1 MQKYSKKFI
10 FYISNDMKKLME
22 QRSKDLD
29 ISMSDY
35 IRTLIKQD
43 INLNN
48 MAYITSLMDKQSFD
62 IENLNKKL
70 SGYYKGVR

>member
-1 MQKYSKKFI
+1 MQRYSKKFI
-10 FYISNDMKKLME
+10 FHISNDMKKQME
-22 QRSKDLD
+22 NRSKELD

-35 IRTLIKQD
+35 LRTLIKQD

-48 MAYITSLMDKQSFD
+48 MAYITSLMDKQTID

-70 SGYYKGVR
+70 SGYYKGTR

>member
-1 MQKYSKKFI
+1 MQRYSKKFI
-10 FYISNDMKKLME
+10 FHISNDMKKQME
-22 QRSKDLD
+22 NRSKELD

-35 IRTLIKQD
+35 LRTLIKQD

-48 MAYITSLMDKQSFD
+48 MAYITSLMDKQTFD

-70 SGYYKGVR
+70 SGYYKGTR

>member
-1 MQKYSKKFI
+1 MKRYNTKFI
-10 FYISNDMKKLME
+10 FHISKELKKNME
-22 QRSKDLD
+22 KRSRELD

-43 INLNN
+43 LKLKDI
-48 MAYITSLMDKQSFD
+48 AYVSSIMDRQTFE

-70 SGYYKGVR
+70 SGYYKGLR

>member
-1 MQKYSKKFI
+1 MQRYSKKFI
-10 FYISNDMKKLME
+10 FHISNELKKQME
-22 QRSKDLD
+22 NRSKELD

-35 IRTLIKQD
+35 LRTLIKQD

-48 MAYITSLMDKQSFD
+48 MAYITSLMDKQTFD

-70 SGYYKGVR
+70 SGYYKGTR

>member
-1 MQKYSKKFI
+1 MQRYSKKFI
-10 FYISNDMKKLME
+10 FHISNDMKKQME
-22 QRSKDLD
+22 NRSKELD

-35 IRTLIKQD
+35 LRTLIKQY

-48 MAYITSLMDKQSFD
+48 MAYITSLMDKQTFD

-70 SGYYKGVR
+70 SGYYKGTR